1 MFCWTLILLDEVT
14 NDRRKVEISAQ
25 IKTDFPLMC
34 NESRSLS
41 DHKSPN
47 TAGRILVDEKEME
60 AVDDLRLLKRLFSSM
75 ESGGFE
81 RSNITSSSGT
91 KNIFLFNYFP

>member
-1 MFCWTLILLDEVT
+1 M
-14 NDRRKVEISAQ
+14 
-25 IKTDFPLMC
+25 
-34 NESRSLS
+34 
-41 DHKSPN
+41 
-47 TAGRILVDEKEME
+47 DEKEMG

-91 KNIFLFNYFP
+91 KKILLFNYFP